1 MDYTKLTSGQR
12 GVCASILVVMW
23 GITFFLVA
31 ALAGLVAIVC
41 CGLVFGYFG
50 FKSDIFRDIAGVIS
64 GGVLFLSIML
74 LLRYEKRRGFIL
86 RSSVAIVQHFSHS
99 HDHDA

>member
-12 GVCASILVVMW
+12 VCASVLVVMW
-23 GITFFLVA
+23 GVALFLLA
-31 ALAGLVAIVC
+31 ALAGLFAAII
-41 CGLVFGYFG
+41 CGLVFGYFNL
-50 FKSDIFRDIAGVIS
+50 KSDTYRDIAGMIS

-74 LLRYEKRRGFIL
+74 LLLYEKRRGFIS